1 MGRAKPKFGHCLLVE
16 QSGGRCNLAD
26 GRMDFSAE
34 RERPPWPVGVA
45 IIIDEKDL
53 LTAIAAL
60 DNVVEYLGPP
70 GTT

>member
-16 QSGGRCNLAD
+16 HNRKRCERPNVRLDFGG
-26 GRMDFSAE
+26 E

-45 IIIDEKDL
+45 IIIEEKNL

-60 DNVVEYLGPP
+60 GNL
-70 GTT
+70 